1 MIFNI
6 QNDRLSVTVEDIG
19 AQIISVKDGAGMEYM
34 WQRDPNIWPRTA
46 PVLFPV
52 IGHLRNNAYLVNGKK
67 YRMKQHGF
75 ARDLPF
81 SVTAQTDTMI
91 VFSVSADEKT
101 KAEYPCDF
109 TLDICYT
116 LDGANLLKT
125 HTVTNHSA
133 GEMFF
138 ELGGHDG
145 FRVALD
151 TDESMEDYYI
161 YFEGES
167 ALRPLLKDEDLLY
180 SNERGNIPLDA
191 GKLWLKMDLFRHDAI
206 VLDQLH
212 SRKVMLGN
220 ARGNRRI
227 GFAFPDF
234 PLLGI
239 WTPNKPLATN
249 FVCLEAWS
257 SLPDSLMAGMEL
269 CSKNYICQLNAGEQ
283 RIFCYTTNFFC
294 N

>member
-1 MIFNI
+1 MTFEI
-6 QNDRLSVTVEDIG
+6 QNDRLRVTMDDIG
-19 AQIISVKDGAGMEYM
+19 AQVLSVKDWAGTEYM

-52 IGHLRNNAYLVNGKK
+52 IGRLRNNAYIVNGKE
-67 YRMKQHGF
+67 YPMKRHGF
-75 ARDLPF
+75 ARDMPF
-81 SVTAQTDTMI
+81 LVTAQTDTSL

-101 KAEYPCDF
+101 KANYPYDF
-109 TLDICYT
+109 TLDISYQ
-116 LDGANLLKT
+116 LAGASLSKT

-133 GEMFF
+133 DEMFF

-151 TDESMEDYYI
+151 AGESMADYYI
-161 YFEGES
+161 CFEGEFE
-167 ALRPLLKDEDLLY
+167 LHPLLKTENFLF
-180 SNERGNIPLDA
+180 SNERGNIPLDD
-191 GKLWLKMDLFRHDAI
+191 GKLWLKMDLFRQDAL
-206 VLDQLH
+206 VLDQLQ
-212 SRKVMLGN
+212 SRKVMLSN
-220 ARGNRRI
+220 AKGNRRI

-239 WTPNKPLATN
+239 WTPDKPFDTN

-269 CSKNYICQLNAGEQ
+269 RSKSHICRLNAGEQ
-283 RIFCYTTNFFC
+283 KIFVYMTNFFL
-294 N
+294 